1 MDITELR
8 KHRILLEY
16 SFYNSDGNGIA
27 LFDLISTFIVAYI
40 LEPYILPYLKIT
52 KLAYY
57 LLLLPLGV
65 IIHLIF
71 KQETF
76 LNKQLFN
83 KSINIYKIIMIIIL
97 YKLYKELV

>member
-16 SFYNSDGNGIA
+16 PFYNSDGNGIA